1 MVVIIMI
8 INMIK
13 RNIPRGLTAILF
25 IIGSTQSALLNAHP
39 HSWVDIETKII
50 GQDNQISGL
59 QMSWRFDDMTSM
71 YVLDDEDMSPE
82 NKQSTLQRLADDML
96 ENMQRVHFMTYIG
109 FDDQQHYE
117 LKATRT
123 ANLQQDGLRL
133 ILHFRLE
140 LITPIIVNSRV
151 SLRVFD
157 PSYYTDMSWLDAG
170 DVQLSSAL
178 SARCKVDIVA
188 PQANAQ
194 QMAYAMA
201 LPADSEADN
210 NLGALFTQKAEVQ
223 CQ

>member
-1 MVVIIMI
+1 MNKQVVFRRLILVL
-8 INMIK
+8 
-13 RNIPRGLTAILF
+13 LTLISGAY
-25 IIGSTQSALLNAHP
+25 SALINAHP
-39 HSWVDIETKII
+39 HSWIDIKTKVL
-50 GQDNQISGL
+50 GMDNQITGL
-59 QMSWRFDDMTSM
+59 VMNWSFDDITSM
-71 YVLDDEDMSPE
+71 YILGDEDVSKA
-82 NKQSTLQRLADDML
+82 NKQATLQRLANDML
-96 ENMQRVHFMTYIG
+96 ATMQRVHFMTYIG